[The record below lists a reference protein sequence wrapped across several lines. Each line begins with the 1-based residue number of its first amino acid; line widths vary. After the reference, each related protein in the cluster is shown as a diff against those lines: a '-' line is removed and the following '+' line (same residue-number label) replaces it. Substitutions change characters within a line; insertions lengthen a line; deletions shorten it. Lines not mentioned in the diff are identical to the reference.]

1 MTPVLDKG
9 WIKVQSTSMPG
20 SDFDALLVRIN
31 RGVVNSKLL
40 ELPQLILEIRCPL
53 FVQTFLAEQNLH
65 IASCKTETQLEAY
78 TPSVAEIG
86 SPDLKANETIQANI
100 AQVSEALL
108 LNPQL
113 YQMDQ
118 CDKFISQVNVPVSVY
133 TTIIVWASLI
143 NWTQVV
149 SKRGLPRPIEEYRV
163 ALNSII
169 TAEWPNVNHYIRQ
182 SKSS

>member
-9 WIKVQSTSMPG
+9 WIRAQSTSIPG

-31 RGVVNSKLL
+31 RGIVNSKLL
-40 ELPQLILEIRCPL
+40 ELPQLVLEIRCPL

-65 IASCKTETQLEAY
+65 IVSCKAETQLEAY
-78 TPSVAEIG
+78 IPSVAEIG

-133 TTIIVWASLI
+133 NTIMVWANLARWI
-143 NWTQVV
+143 DVTAQ
-149 SKRGLPRPIEEYRV
+149 KGLPRPVEAYRE
-163 ALNSII
+163 AIYGMI
-169 TAEWPNVNHYIRQ
+169 MAEWPNLNNYIRQ
-182 SKSS
+182 IKK